1 MSKVAVIAGA
11 AAAALTLS
19 ETAVAAPMYCGP
31 RKDVLMK
38 LANGLHEQPSS
49 VALTNDGQ
57 LLEILRNDT
66 DLTWT
71 ILITSPQ
78 GLSCVV
84 AEGEDWQNMKMDRVV
99 QDPQS

>member
-1 MSKVAVIAGA
+1 MSQVTVIAGVA
-11 AAAALTLS
+11 AAVLILS
-19 ETAVAAPMYCGP
+19 EAAVAAPMYCGP
-31 RKDVLMK
+31 RKDLLMK
-38 LANGLHEQPSS
+38 LAGSLHQQPAS

-57 LLEILRNDT
+57 LLEILKGDT

-84 AEGEDWQNMKMDRVV
+84 AAGEDWQNKKMDRVV